1 MCEDGVGSQ
10 VSQLFRENPHPI
22 YVAIGP
28 TIVDPHVA
36 TVRPAQL
43 LQFLNK
49 CCEIGL
55 RFPIAFVPPHQ
66 YADPAHLL
74 RLLRARR
81 ERPRGRRAAEQRDEI
96 AAASHS
102 ITSSAVARSPG
113 GTSRPSVLA

>member
-1 MCEDGVGSQ
+1 MIRGRAQGQAGDETLAHRIGDNDKYDWDRPRFPLESSGHWCRMCEDGVRSQ

-66 YADPAHLL
+66 YADPAY
-74 RLLRARR
+74 
-81 ERPRGRRAAEQRDEI
+81 
-96 AAASHS
+96 
-102 ITSSAVARSPG
+102 
-113 GTSRPSVLA
+113 